1 MPVLVALLVSDADRD
16 RYGTS
21 IAPQSTADSTRQLLP
36 PFACFLKKRRKD
48 KRLLVLYLFVST
60 VVSRYR
66 CSLML
71 VCIWAAGGAPGPRR
85 GCAGGGYCLLEAWK
99 LEWDC
104 CLQGRRAPASPTA
117 RRRRAPAVLHGL
129 PWRLAGTPP
138 LDVVHG
144 TVA

>member
-1 MPVLVALLVSDADRD
+1 VPVLVALLVSDADRD

-36 PFACFLKKRRKD
+36 PFACFRKKKKKTRGSCSCTCSFPPPLP
-48 KRLLVLYLFVST
+48 LLAHARV
-60 VVSRYR
+60 R
-66 CSLML
+66 
-71 VCIWAAGGAPGPRR
+71 AAGGAPGPRR
-85 GCAGGGYCLLEAWK
+85 GCAGGGCCLLEAWK